1 MNSDCFY
8 NFLITEEIIFH
19 AKRATAS
26 WKMGS
31 GMLQSKRGAGSCS
44 MEIPKVYIDRFP
56 ALDG

>member
-44 MEIPKVYIDRFP
+44 MEIP
-56 ALDG
+56 